1 MFKFADVVRLRS
13 GGFKMLVSESTKIHA
28 KCIWHDKCVFLN

>member
-1 MFKFADVVRLRS
+1 MFKLADVVRLRS
-13 GGFKMLVSESTKIHA
+13 GGFKMLVSESTKTHA